1 MHCFLTVV
9 VFLSIYF
16 LLIFTLLSKV
26 GCVGA
31 LPQKRRFGASS
42 YYLNFSI
49 YCSLGSS
56 AGLCDNFLDIYANCI
71 VYNRL
76 WTVVGMKLY
85 VEDVLVVFPYEYIYP
100 EQLDYI
106 TELKRGLD
114 RGGHM
119 VLEMPSGTGKTIS
132 LLSILVA
139 YLHHHAHEK
148 RKVVYCTRTVE
159 EMTKTMGEMRK
170 LLYHWELEGEQL
182 RPLRGL
188 CLTAKKNL
196 CIEPQIGSHAHPDDV
211 DSGCRAITAPWQTDN
226 RCIYYDTLMQSPIEL
241 PPGVYSVDD
250 LKQFAETHHVCPY
263 YLVRKALPIADI
275 IVHSYLYMVDPVV
288 SEVTKEFLS
297 ENTIVVMDEGHNVD
311 DVCIEAMSLIF
322 TKKDS
327 ADAKENIKDLN
338 RALDHLKATNRQQL
352 QDEYDRLVNGL
363 AMAEMARSPDEN
375 RFVEAPAIP
384 ADLAE
389 QAIPSS
395 LRLANHF
402 LSFLQRLVDFTH
414 RMVTR
419 ITRTYVADP
428 LTFLTRVKEE
438 CALEVNHCRYLS
450 ERLKVM
456 LTTLHITNT
465 SKYRPIALIAQM
477 YTLLSTYYTDDRY
490 EKPGFVVVCEAFD
503 PTRPQIPDPVIRTV
517 CVDASLAL
525 RETFSRYR
533 SVVLTS
539 GTLSPLDIYPKIL
552 GFTPIISKSFQMT
565 LSRKCIAPVIVTRSS
580 ESVSITAEEMTSSFT
595 VRTNPVAQA
604 LVTAAYES
612 LLLELAKTVPD
623 GMVCFFTG
631 YQYMGEVLLAWHSSG
646 FLQKLAKHKL
656 IFVETQG
663 VEETSLALANYRRAC
678 DIGRGAIFMSIAR
691 GKIAEGIDFDRH
703 YGRAVVMF
711 GVPFLPPNDEPLRQ
725 RMHWMEVC
733 LGVSESEFRNFDA
746 MRQASQCIGRVL
758 RNKTDYGMMLLVDK
772 RFALSDKRRKIPRWI
787 NQCMN
792 NHSNLSVDAAV
803 AVARGF
809 FKEMAQ
815 PWEHEKDLGT
825 TLLSKHALQRMGRM
839 HISAPKYAPATAQRS
854 SPLTENSHTKDEMG
868 DESIVA
874 VREPHEVPRKRVR
887 EGE

>member
-1 MHCFLTVV
+1 MTGLQQRGFQRLLVFFSVLCLFFFCALCRSCV
-9 VFLSIYF
+9 VF
-16 LLIFTLLSKV
+16 V
-26 GCVGA
+26 
-31 LPQKRRFGASS
+31 
-42 YYLNFSI
+42 
-49 YCSLGSS
+49 
-56 AGLCDNFLDIYANCI
+56 
-71 VYNRL
+71 
-76 WTVVGMKLY
+76 MKLY

-114 RGGHM
+114 KGGHM

-159 EMTKTMGEMRK
+159 EMVKTMGEMRK
-170 LLYHWELEGEQL
+170 LLKHWEAEGEQL

-196 CIEPQIGSHAHPDDV
+196 CIEPSVASLLHPDEV
-211 DSGCRAITAPWQTDN
+211 DAGCRSITAPWQQER
-226 RCIYYDTLMQSPIEL
+226 RCTYYDTIAQTSLEL
-241 PPGVYSVDD
+241 PPGVYSLDD
-250 LKQFAETHHVCPY
+250 LRDFGEQHHVCPY
-263 YLVRKALPIADI
+263 YLVRKALPVVDI
-275 IVHSYLYMVDPVV
+275 VVHSYLYMVDPVV

-297 ENTIVVMDEGHNVD
+297 DNTIVVMDEGHNVD
-311 DVCIEAMSLIF
+311 DVCIEAMSLIL

-327 ADAKENIKDLN
+327 FDAKQNMKDLN
-338 RALDHLKATNRQQL
+338 KELDHLKATNRQQL
-352 QDEYDRLVNGL
+352 QNEYDRLVNSL
-363 AMAEMARSPDEN
+363 AMAELSRSPEE
-375 RFVEAPAIP
+375 RPFMMAPAIP
-384 ADLAE
+384 ASVAE
-389 QAIPSS
+389 GAIPTS
-395 LRLANHF
+395 LRQANHF
-402 LSFLQRLVDFTH
+402 LAFMQRLVDFTH
-414 RMVTR
+414 RIVSR

-428 LTFLTRVKEE
+428 LTFLTKVKEE
-438 CALEVNHCRYLS
+438 CALEISHFRYIS
-450 ERLKVM
+450 ERLKVL
-456 LTTLHITNT
+456 LTTLQVTNAN
-465 SKYRPIALIAQM
+465 KYRPVALIAQM
-477 YTLLSTYYTDDRY
+477 YSLLAMYYTDDRY
-490 EKPGFVVVCEAFD
+490 EKPGFVVVCEAYD

-525 RETFSRYR
+525 RDTFSRYR
-533 SVVLTS
+533 SVILTS

-552 GFTPIISKSFQMT
+552 GFSPAISKSFQMT

-580 ESVSITAEEMTSSFT
+580 ESVSITAEEITSSFK
-595 VRTNPVAQA
+595 VRTNPAAQA
-604 LVTAAYES
+604 VVTTAYES

-663 VEETSLALANYRRAC
+663 VEETSVALANYRRAC

-733 LGVSESEFRNFDA
+733 LGISESEFRNFDA

-758 RNKTDYGMMLLVDK
+758 RNKTDYGMMLMVDK
-772 RFALSDKRRKIPRWI
+772 RFALNDKRKKIPRWI
-787 NQCMN
+787 YQCLKN
-792 NHSNLSVDAAV
+792 NTNLSVDAAV

-825 TLLSKHALQRMGRM
+825 TLLSKEALQRMGRLRPSPPKF
-839 HISAPKYAPATAQRS
+839 SANADVLAAAAAAAATSVVSPKAEDDAEGIV
-854 SPLTENSHTKDEMG
+854 PL
-868 DESIVA
+868 
-874 VREPHEVPRKRVR
+874 REPGSGARKRRRDDEV
-887 EGE
+887 